1 MPPFTWRNSFCLR
14 VYFICY
20 SHRHSSSHR
29 VVVCVIYLFHPF
41 LSLFASHVSCRQRA
55 YAGTPW
61 SYRCARRRNKASP
74 TNFCFLVPL
83 VARTC
88 TAAPGRKPQNK
99 LGTFFECPPGGA
111 FQRVCWG
118 SAGRREKEGLKGAQF
133 CQLHLSPPQSHRVG
147 DSHRIVCSHL
157 IGLTFSWSLDCKR
170 LGLEGFSLVGCCP
183 HEADSLSFWKREKW
197 KLCGDNQCSSPTL
210 TSKVKRRS
218 SVQMNTVPVD
228 LLTLFPWFPARM
240 LEREICL

>member
-88 TAAPGRKPQNK
+88 TAAPGRKTAEQTRHLFWVSSGWCISEGVLRQCRQEGKGRTERCTALSAPSKPPTVPQSGGFPQN
-99 LGTFFECPPGGA
+99 
-111 FQRVCWG
+111 
-118 SAGRREKEGLKGAQF
+118 
-133 CQLHLSPPQSHRVG
+133 
-147 DSHRIVCSHL
+147 
-157 IGLTFSWSLDCKR
+157 R
-170 LGLEGFSLVGCCP
+170 L
-183 HEADSLSFWKREKW
+183 
-197 KLCGDNQCSSPTL
+197 L
-210 TSKVKRRS
+210 TSNWPD
-218 SVQMNTVPVD
+218 VQLVPWLQEVR
-228 LLTLFPWFPARM
+228 TWGV
-240 LEREICL
+240 